1 MVKKKVTVG
10 RRLDLNRSLRCQS
23 QKQPS
28 GLIMRF
34 LIGMTQSCFLSLC
47 LFCVF
52 FFFLS
57 FGTNH
62 AVIFWCGQTK
72 KVTVPNMKFLLCDS
86 FKITENVAQQYC
98 QC

>member
-1 MVKKKVTVG
+1 MSKSETAFRPHYEISHRYDTVM
-10 RRLDLNRSLRCQS
+10 LSVLVSL
-23 QKQPS
+23 
-28 GLIMRF
+28 L
-34 LIGMTQSCFLSLC
+34 CF
-47 LFCVF
+47 F

-72 KVTVPNMKFLLCDS
+72 MVTVPNMKFLLCDS